1 MNLAWWFMCY
11 WLTLNRIIWRKLL
24 WWHQAI
30 QTMAVVFHRSH
41 PLRITY
47 TLQRK
52 QQLCNTFSF
61 HSIDISLMFSSLLP
75 THKPFVPTVPKP
87 SNSRR
92 DRMHLRLQTE
102 SENDKFTLT
111 LLHSGRTE
119 WEIIL
124 SPSFSGLLLFHLD
137 LFIFQD
143 GPSLYFIYYTI

>member
-11 WLTLNRIIWRKLL
+11 WLTLTRIIWRKLL

-30 QTMAVVFHRSH
+30 QITAVVFHRSH

-52 QQLCNTFSF
+52 QQLCNTFSL
-61 HSIDISLMFSSLLP
+61 HCIDISLMFSSLLP

-87 SNSRR
+87 SNTRKV
-92 DRMHLRLQTE
+92 RMHLRLQRE
-102 SENDKFTLT
+102 RENDKFRLT
-111 LLHSGRTE
+111 WLDSGRTD

-124 SPSFSGLLLFHLD
+124 NPSFSGLLLFHLD
-137 LFIFQD
+137 LVYIS
-143 GPSLYFIYYTI
+143 GWTITIS